1 MCGIN
6 GLVYHDRTRA
16 VSPDVLKKMCDT
28 MVHRGPDDEGFF
40 IDGGVG
46 LGMRRLSVID
56 LAGGHQPISN
66 EDGQV
71 WIVFNGEIYNFPQLR
86 GELEAKGHEFATN
99 TDTETIVHAYE
110 EYGPDCVKKLNG
122 MFSFAIW
129 DQRRRRLMLARDRVG
144 IKPLYYYSDHN
155 CLAFGSELK
164 ALLQCAEVPRDLDH
178 LALDTYLTCE
188 YIPGPRTIFKNVH
201 KLPPGHVL
209 ILEDGQTTV
218 ESYWDIHYE
227 VNAGTEAELGQ
238 HLYDLLKDAVRMRLI
253 SDVPLGAFL
262 SGGIDSSAIVCMMS
276 ELMDRPVQTFS
287 IGFDDPSYNELGYA
301 RQVAQHFGAD
311 HHDLVIQPD
320 IVDLVEGLVGF
331 LDEPLAD
338 VSIFPTYLVSKL
350 AREKVTVVL
359 SGDGGDELFAGYDWY
374 VADRIEQYYRRLPSV
389 LRNRL
394 IPRLVAQL
402 PPTSQ
407 KKGAVNKL
415 KRFVEGSVLP
425 QELRQYRWNTFLPE
439 EHRGLLYSRDF
450 LASLE
455 NSNAYSSFTGYL
467 GSFKAADPLWQ
478 AQYADIKTYLVD
490 DILTKVDRMSMAH
503 SLEARVPFLDHRV
516 VEFASGL
523 PSGLKLKGMKTKYLL
538 KQAMAGKLP
547 REVLTRKKEGFSIP
561 IKNWLKE
568 ELQPMMRE
576 VLAPDRLDREGIF
589 NSAWVERLKS
599 EHVQGSANHSHQLW
613 ALMVFEIWRDQYLKS

>member
-1 MCGIN
+1 MCGIS
-6 GLVYHDRTRA
+6 GLVYHDRHRS
-16 VSPDVLKKMCDT
+16 VDPDILKKMCDT
-28 MVHRGPDDEGFF
+28 MAHRGPDDEGFF
-40 IDGGVG
+40 FDGGVG

-56 LAGGHQPISN
+56 LVSGHQPISN

-86 GELEAKGHEFATN
+86 EELGARGHEFATN

-129 DQRRRRLMLARDRVG
+129 DPRRRRLMLARDRVG
-144 IKPLYYYSDHN
+144 IKPLYYYADHG
-155 CLAFGSELK
+155 CLVFGSELK
-164 ALLQCAEVPRDLDH
+164 ALLQCAEVPRELDH

-218 ESYWDIHYE
+218 EPYWDIHYE
-227 VNAGTEAELGQ
+227 VNAGSEAELGQ
-238 HLYDLLKDAVRMRLI
+238 HLYDLLKDAVRRRLI

-262 SGGIDSSAIVCMMS
+262 SGGVDSSAIVCMMS

-301 RQVAQHFGAD
+301 RQVAQHFGAN

-320 IVDLVEGLVGF
+320 IVGLVEGLVGF

-374 VADRIEQYYRRLPSV
+374 VADRIEQYYHRLPAV

-394 IPRLVAQL
+394 IPQLVAQL

-425 QELRQYRWNTFLPE
+425 RELRQYRWNTFLSD
-439 EHRGLLYSRDF
+439 EHRDLLYSRDF
-450 LASLE
+450 RSSLGD
-455 NSNAYSSFTGYL
+455 SSAYSSFTGHL
-467 GSFKAADPLWQ
+467 GSAAAADPLWQ
-478 AQYADIKTYLVD
+478 EQYADIKTYLVD

-503 SLEARVPFLDHRV
+503 SLEARVPFLDHRM
-516 VEFASGL
+516 VEFAAGV
-523 PSGLKLKGMKTKYLL
+523 PSDLKLKGTTTKYLL

-568 ELQPMMRE
+568 ELQPMMQE
-576 VLAPDRLDREGIF
+576 VLSPGRLDREGIF
-589 NSAWVERLKS
+589 NSAWVEKLKS
-599 EHVQGSANHSHQLW
+599 EHIQGSANHSHQLW
-613 ALMVFEIWRDQYLKS
+613 ALMVFEIWRDQYLKP